1 MKRYLYIVLCSVLLC
16 GCSNHVADEID
27 YQKMSNEIRFGTLRD
42 KPTTRL
48 ANDNGSNYQVYALI
62 ILDSGAN
69 GWFINNT
76 IIPSTTAGGNDT
88 IADGTSYYYPYDKQ
102 VVFFAYAPASSSLM
116 TVTSDYA
123 TPSILIDYKASHAN
137 NDFTIAKSISQKNT
151 GKVNFVFSH
160 MMSKINVA
168 VAMSSS
174 LAAAGYSVSKPYVE
188 TTNPDGYKTTLIVPN
203 DEGTINAADS
213 TLAWSDITGP
223 TGGVTYNNQNSFIII
238 PQSYTAT
245 STTPSTDFTLQIT
258 DLDILLTVNDQT
270 STVFS
275 GNLKAYGLTDGLIA
289 NNTFLMGYNYNITL
303 TITNVSVDD
312 SGNNVFGG
320 AVSFSATVAD
330 WTEVTGTSDQSEIV
344 FPTTTK

>member
-1 MKRYLYIVLCSVLLC
+1 
-16 GCSNHVADEID
+16 
-27 YQKMSNEIRFGTLRD
+27 
-42 KPTTRL
+42 
-48 ANDNGSNYQVYALI
+48 
-62 ILDSGAN
+62 
-69 GWFINNT
+69 
-76 IIPSTTAGGNDT
+76 
-88 IADGTSYYYPYDKQ
+88 
-102 VVFFAYAPASSSLM
+102 
-116 TVTSDYA
+116 
-123 TPSILIDYKASHAN
+123 
-137 NDFTIAKSISQKNT
+137 
-151 GKVNFVFSH
+151 